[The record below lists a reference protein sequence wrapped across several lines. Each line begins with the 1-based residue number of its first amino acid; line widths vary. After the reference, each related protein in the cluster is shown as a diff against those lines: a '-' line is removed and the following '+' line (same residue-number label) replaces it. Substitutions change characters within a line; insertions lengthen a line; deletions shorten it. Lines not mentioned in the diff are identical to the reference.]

1 MRITILI
8 ENTSCRADLSAEHG
22 LSLLVEAAGKRI
34 LFDTGASPAFA
45 DNAAQLGIDLSTVD
59 MVVLSH
65 GHYDHGGGISRFL
78 ELNAHAP
85 VWVSPHAFEPH
96 FNATGKDIG
105 LPPSLKGHPRLCTA
119 PAGAYAIAPG
129 ITLHPASSVPC
140 PYPAAGEGMS
150 TLIDGARHPDDF
162 RHEQY
167 LLIEE
172 AGKRVLIS
180 GCSHRGILNIARH
193 FAPDILIGGLH
204 LAKADAGRIQ
214 ETGKHL
220 LSLPTRI
227 YTGHCTGD
235 AATTLLQQMLGDCLI
250 PFATGDTIS
259 INMLP

>member
-8 ENTSCRADLSAEHG
+8 ENTCKRSNLSAEHG

-45 DNAAQLGIDLSTVD
+45 DNAAQLGIDLNTVD
-59 MVVLSH
+59 MAILSH
-65 GHYDHGGGISRFL
+65 GHYDHGGGIARFL
-78 ELNAHAP
+78 ELNTHAP

-96 FNATGKDIG
+96 FNAAGKDIG
-105 LPPSLKGHPRLCTA
+105 LPPALKGHPRLCTA

-180 GCSHRGILNIARH
+180 GCSHRGIRNIAHH
-193 FAPDILIGGLH
+193 FVPDILIGGLH
-204 LAKADAGRIQ
+204 LAKADARRIL

-235 AATTLLQQMLGDCLI
+235 AATARLQKLLGDRLVPI
-250 PFATGDTIS
+250 STGEVI
-259 INMLP
+259 LPDSL